1 MKILH
6 DTIILKTIIFL
17 ITMNIIINQVMST
30 IIICSPSTGR
40 LDAGEEDGRLEIKGE
55 LDVGEVG
62 QAKQL
67 VENICVVLRL
77 LHAGHGED
85 NLGDMGLVSN
95 YLI

>member
-17 ITMNIIINQVMST
+17 ITMNIIIIQVMSR

-40 LDAGEEDGRLEIKGE
+40 LDAGEEDGRLEVKGE

-67 VENICVVLRL
+67 VENIGVVLRL

>member
-17 ITMNIIINQVMST
+17 ITMNIIIIQVMST

-40 LDAGEEDGRLEIKGE
+40 LDAGEEDGRLEVHRD

-62 QAKQL
+62 QAQQL
-67 VENICVVLRL
+67 VDDVGVVLRL
-77 LHAGHGED
+77 LHVRHRED
-85 NLGDMGLVSN
+85 NLGVVGSVSI

>member
-1 MKILH
+1 
-6 DTIILKTIIFL
+6 
-17 ITMNIIINQVMST
+17 MST
-30 IIICSPSTGR
+30 IIICSPSTSC
-40 LDAGEEDGRLEIKGE
+40 LDASEEDSRLEVKGE

-67 VENICVVLRL
+67 VENIGVVLRL

-85 NLGDMGLVSN
+85 NLGDMGLISN

>member
-6 DTIILKTIIFL
+6 DTIILKPIIFL
-17 ITMNIIINQVMST
+17 ITMNIIIIQVMSR

-40 LDAGEEDGRLEIKGE
+40 LDAGEEDGRLEVKGE

-67 VENICVVLRL
+67 VENIGVVLRL

-85 NLGDMGLVSN
+85 NLGDVGLVSN
-95 YLI
+95 NLI

>member
-17 ITMNIIINQVMST
+17 ITMNIIIIQVMST

-40 LDAGEEDGRLEIKGE
+40 LDAGEEDSRLEVKGE

-67 VENICVVLRL
+67 VENIGVVLRL
-77 LHAGHGED
+77 LHAGHGKD
-85 NLGDMGLVSN
+85 NLGYMGLVSN

>member
-17 ITMNIIINQVMST
+17 ITMNIIIIQVMST

-67 VENICVVLRL
+67 VENIGVVLRL

>member
-17 ITMNIIINQVMST
+17 ITMNIIIIQVMST

-40 LDAGEEDGRLEIKGE
+40 LDAGEEDGRLEVKGE

-67 VENICVVLRL
+67 VENIGVVLRL